1 MFGYVGLFVG
11 DLVAI
16 SWFFPPEKRGQVIAF
31 LIKGIGFVSQWT
43 LIGCG
48 LYFLLWV
55 ALH

>member
-1 MFGYVGLFVG
+1 VFGYVGLFVG